1 MTREV
6 LEALTPGELERALY
20 AYREIS
26 DVYEER
32 FDGPRGACVY
42 REYLVARQT
51 IRTIGNMLNEIR
63 SQIHEDR
70 ADY

>member
-6 LEALTPGELERALY
+6 MEALTPGELERALY

-32 FDGPRGACVY
+32 FDGPRGACAY

-51 IRTIGNMLNEIR
+51 IRAISNILNELR
-63 SQIHEDR
+63 NQAHEDR
-70 ADY
+70 TDY